1 MTSGAAIVILI
12 LLSYLYNN
20 GNNKHKCGIC
30 LQEITK
36 IVMAILRRVIF
47 MKIKSMSITKSADNF
62 IQLEGRNAEFSFCYG
77 HIQCAATARRV
88 NLP

>member
-1 MTSGAAIVILI
+1 MTSQAAMVILI

-36 IVMAILRRVIF
+36 IVMAILRRA
-47 MKIKSMSITKSADNF
+47 T
-62 IQLEGRNAEFSFCYG
+62 SFCFSKDQARQMVYFPLTFQFLMG
-77 HIQCAATARRV
+77 LFLLKVFTARRSYFDV
-88 NLP
+88 R